1 MGEVIFEKLQQA
13 KVEKDTPLKITKVVT
28 MGNKELC

>member
-1 MGEVIFEKLQQA
+1 MGKVIFEKLQQTE
-13 KVEKDTPLKITKVVT
+13 VEKDTPLKIPKVVT